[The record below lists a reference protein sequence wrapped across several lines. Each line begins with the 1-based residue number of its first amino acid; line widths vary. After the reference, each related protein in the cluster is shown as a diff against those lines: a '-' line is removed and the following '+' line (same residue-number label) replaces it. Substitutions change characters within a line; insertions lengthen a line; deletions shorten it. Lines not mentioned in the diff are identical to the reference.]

1 VNFADGGAGGSFVPD
16 PVLTNTKGIAGTRY
30 TAPGKIGLVTVTASS
45 AGLGSV
51 TFTVNVD

>member
-1 VNFADGGAGGSFVPD
+1 VPD